1 MCSTPRG
8 SGSSP
13 HARPVQ
19 IDEGNDDDYLK
30 MLQRASS
37 KFEQNE
43 RHLQQKEAEDG
54 GTTEDHSE

>member
-8 SGSSP
+8 SGRSP
-13 HARPVQ
+13 RAKPVL

-43 RHLQQKEAEDG
+43 RQLQQKEAADEG
-54 GTTEDHSE
+54 NTEDQLE